1 MQFFRSIFPE
11 EPDEDEVNRAM
22 FIILLSMMMA
32 AGPIWMFSPA
42 LVRAWW
48 SKGWSRGKEGGKDEA
63 STQEEGEG
71 EGEDEVE
78 ALSDKSTG
86 VPLGPGPTVEQPTVA
101 NNYKIVPGT
110 FVDHEG
116 SNQESSLD
124 DFGKRFSKYTEQDV
138 ANMKASWKKC
148 VDGRLADAV
157 AHKELIS
164 QLKVD
169 LINTRRTERRRAA
182 AEAGRADAAD
192 VRAAA
197 TDARA
202 AVSQAQADTAERKLR
217 EVRSQIA
224 SSAYFK
230 SNPDDKKII
239 AQLLSERSLLQRQ
252 VNACI
257 ESRRRSLLPGELE
270 ECQAQL
276 ERAKCEAS
284 SARKSLLAEQR
295 MNRNVLLRQEK
306 AEKIIHEHGTSASI
320 RCDLKQARA
329 TISEQDSVIELQRVA
344 LLQHSKNNVELQE
357 GVEKAVEA
365 IKSYKNV
372 FSEKNRTIT
381 RQVAELTLCKEK
393 VEESQTRENERISSK
408 QQLQEK
414 YDDLLGQFQMK
425 ETLVEISGKALSRCR
440 QLAGKPIPTIETLDI
455 EELKS
460 DAKIKDATIHE
471 LKVWLEEARVA
482 MCSMLHIP
490 SGEITVPAITNSRPN
505 ELAELLKQVE
515 EKCGNAEAWQNE
527 VFDLRKELNES
538 NLYEYRQE
546 IESLKEYLAISQ
558 ADLLEARA
566 PKGALKLDNKIK
578 QIVALRQQVE
588 DLKTQLKQTHDA
600 APSIE
605 NASGGHHVESST
617 KVAELEA
624 ASSKAAPSIEN
635 ASGGHHVE
643 LSAKIAEL
651 EAASSNQNINI
662 QKLQKENEEF
672 TAKNNDLND
681 KIQQIQAVNLSL
693 VTKNDELVSEVQQIQ
708 AVNTGLV
715 TKNDEL
721 VSKVQHIQTVNT
733 DLAKNK
739 DLNTKLAEVASLEK
753 LLASERLQTQEVTR
767 ANFAT
772 ENELKHLRA
781 QLENVEGMQKV
792 ALENLHGEGKAV
804 IEKLQQ
810 QLNTAQQERANAVA
824 ASNSL
829 QIRLADIQRERDAAL
844 QAILADNTNSPSV
857 VENNAL
863 KQQLADLERHFRDTM
878 NQGNSRMEELTKS
891 LNDKEQTIQGL
902 NSKYAGWGTKS
913 TGNMIPQQKY
923 EEINRENIRLRQ
935 ENLRLENWK
944 ISMQSPNAPGLTAQF
959 KDEQMRRVKCEDR
972 YNKLFPQI
980 EVLRK
985 RLQACEDSKN
995 DTRPTST
1002 TATANL
1008 SQVIRMNNAL
1018 RGEITR
1024 NNERYTRQLADL
1036 GRDRDGL
1043 LQRLSDYQRSGGD
1056 TELADC
1062 TQALREATTKNAE
1075 LRAWKDE
1082 HAFMV
1087 QQQDIMAEAERKIAA
1102 AQGDVERAKRD
1113 AMSSGFTGTR
1123 GVVRKKVED
1132 DEEDDEELK
1141 EMASP
1146 RKMSKTP
1153 RVEDEEV
1160 VQDPLGDEDDEDSLF
1175 GSQ

>member
-1 MQFFRSIFPE
+1 
-11 EPDEDEVNRAM
+11 
-22 FIILLSMMMA
+22 
-32 AGPIWMFSPA
+32 MFSPA

-48 SKGWSRGKEGGKDEA
+48 SKGWSRGKEVGKDEA
-63 STQEEGEG
+63 STQEA
-71 EGEDEVE
+71 DE
-78 ALSDKSTG
+78 AMAKKRRFLISLLG
-86 VPLGPGPTVEQPTVA
+86 VPADPGPTVEQPTVA

-110 FVDHEG
+110 FLDHDG

-124 DFGKRFSKYTEQDV
+124 DFGKPFSKYTEQDV

-148 VDGRLADAV
+148 LDGRLADAI

-164 QLKVD
+164 QLKAES
-169 LINTRRTERRRAA
+169 INTRRTERRRAA

-192 VRAAA
+192 
-197 TDARA
+197 ARA

-217 EVRSQIA
+217 ELRSQIA
-224 SSAYFK
+224 SSAHFK
-230 SNPDDKKII
+230 SNPEDQKII
-239 AQLLSERSLLQRQ
+239 AQLLSERSSLQRQ

-306 AEKIIHEHGTSASI
+306 AEKIIREHGTSASI

-329 TISEQDSVIELQRVA
+329 TIAEQDSVIEQQRAA

-357 GVEKAVEA
+357 GVEMAVKA
-365 IKSYKNV
+365 IKRNNNV
-372 FSEKNRTIT
+372 FSEENRTIT
-381 RQVAELTLCKEK
+381 RLVEELKLCKEK
-393 VEESQTRENERISSK
+393 VEECQTREKECISSK
-408 QQLQEK
+408 QH
-414 YDDLLGQFQMK
+414 LLENYNYLLNKITEG
-425 ETLVEISGKALSRCR
+425 ALSRAR
-440 QLAGKPIPTIETLDI
+440 QLAQKPILTIETLDIERDI

-460 DAKIKDATIHE
+460 DAKIKDATIQM
-471 LKVWLEEARVA
+471 LKGWLEEARVA

-490 SGEITVPAITNSRPN
+490 SGKATVPAITNSGPN
-505 ELAELLKQVE
+505 ELAKLLKQVE

-558 ADLLEARA
+558 ADLFEARA
-566 PKGALKLDNKIK
+566 PKEALKSDNKIK
-578 QIVALRQQVE
+578 QIVALKQQVE

-605 NASGGHHVESST
+605 NASGGHHF
-617 KVAELEA
+617 
-624 ASSKAAPSIEN
+624 
-635 ASGGHHVE
+635 E
-643 LSAKIAEL
+643 LSAKITEL

-662 QKLQKENEEF
+662 QKLQKENEDL

-681 KIQQIQAVNLSL
+681 KIQQIQAVNTGL
-693 VTKNDELVSEVQQIQ
+693 VTKNDGLVSEVQQIQ
-708 AVNTGLV
+708 AINTGLV
-715 TKNDEL
+715 TKNNEL
-721 VSKVQHIQTVNT
+721 VSKVQQIQAINT
-733 DLAKNK
+733 DLAAKNG
-739 DLNTKLAEVASLEK
+739 EVASLEK
-753 LLASERLQTQEVTR
+753 LLASERLQTQE
-767 ANFAT
+767 AT
-772 ENELKHLRA
+772 AASFTKENELKHLRA
-781 QLENVEGMQKV
+781 QLENLESMKKA

-810 QLNTAQQERANAVA
+810 QLTTAQQERANAVT

-829 QIRLADIQRERDAAL
+829 QIRLADVQRERDAAL
-844 QAILADNTNSPSV
+844 QAILADNTNSPSM

-863 KQQLADLERHFRDTM
+863 KQQLADLEQHFRNTV

-913 TGNMIPQQKY
+913 TSNMIPQQKY
-923 EEINRENIRLRQ
+923 DEINRENIRLRQ

-944 ISMQSPNAPGLTAQF
+944 LSMQSPNAPGLTAQL
-959 KDEQMRRVKCEDR
+959 KDEQIRRVKCEDR

-985 RLQACEDSKN
+985 KLQACEDSKN
-995 DTRPTST
+995 DTCPTST

-1008 SQVIRMNNAL
+1008 SQVIQMNNAL

-1075 LRAWKDE
+1075 LQAWKDE

-1113 AMSSGFTGTR
+1113 AMQAGLTGTR
-1123 GVVRKKVED
+1123 GVVRKMVE
-1132 DEEDDEELK
+1132 DEEDDDEELEAMK
-1141 EMASP
+1141 SP
-1146 RKMSKTP
+1146 RKLSK
-1153 RVEDEEV
+1153 VEDEVEEAV
-1160 VQDPLGDEDDEDSLF
+1160 DGENDNADDDDDSLF
-1175 GSQ
+1175 GPSP

>member
-1 MQFFRSIFPE
+1 
-11 EPDEDEVNRAM
+11 
-22 FIILLSMMMA
+22 
-32 AGPIWMFSPA
+32 MFSPA

-48 SKGWSRGKEGGKDEA
+48 SKGWSRGKEVGKDEA
-63 STQEEGEG
+63 STQEA
-71 EGEDEVE
+71 DE
-78 ALSDKSTG
+78 AMAKTRRFLISLLG
-86 VPLGPGPTVEQPTVA
+86 VPADPGPTVEQPTVA

-110 FVDHEG
+110 FLDHDG

-124 DFGKRFSKYTEQDV
+124 DFGKPFSKYTEQDV

-148 VDGRLADAV
+148 LDGRLADAI

-164 QLKVD
+164 QLKAES
-169 LINTRRTERRRAA
+169 INTRRTERRRAA

-192 VRAAA
+192 
-197 TDARA
+197 ARA

-217 EVRSQIA
+217 ELRSQIA
-224 SSAYFK
+224 SSAHFK
-230 SNPDDKKII
+230 SNPEDQKII
-239 AQLLSERSLLQRQ
+239 AQLLSERSSLQRQ
-252 VNACI
+252 VKACI

-306 AEKIIHEHGTSASI
+306 AENIIREHGTSASI

-329 TISEQDSVIELQRVA
+329 TIAEQDSVIEQQRAA
-344 LLQHSKNNVELQE
+344 LLQHSKNNVELHE
-357 GVEKAVEA
+357 GVEMAVKA
-365 IKSYKNV
+365 IKRNNNV
-372 FSEKNRTIT
+372 FSEENRTIT
-381 RQVAELTLCKEK
+381 RLVEELKLCKEK
-393 VEESQTRENERISSK
+393 VEECQTREKECISSK
-408 QQLQEK
+408 QH
-414 YDDLLGQFQMK
+414 LLENYNYLLNKITEG
-425 ETLVEISGKALSRCR
+425 ALSRAR
-440 QLAGKPIPTIETLDI
+440 QLAQKPILTIETLDIERDI

-460 DAKIKDATIHE
+460 DAKIKDATIQM
-471 LKVWLEEARVA
+471 LKGWLEEARVA
-482 MCSMLHIP
+482 MCSMLRIP
-490 SGEITVPAITNSRPN
+490 SGKATVPAITNSGPN

-515 EKCGNAEAWQNE
+515 EKCGNAEAWQSE

-558 ADLLEARA
+558 ADLFEARA
-566 PKGALKLDNKIK
+566 PKEALKSDNKIK
-578 QIVALRQQVE
+578 QIVALKQQVE

-605 NASGGHHVESST
+605 NASGGHH
-617 KVAELEA
+617 
-624 ASSKAAPSIEN
+624 I
-635 ASGGHHVE
+635 E

-662 QKLQKENEEF
+662 QKLQKENEDL

-681 KIQQIQAVNLSL
+681 KIQQIQAVNTGL
-693 VTKNDELVSEVQQIQ
+693 VTKNDGLVSEVQQIQ
-708 AVNTGLV
+708 AINTGLETKNNELFSKVQQIQAINTGLV

-721 VSKVQHIQTVNT
+721 VSKVQQIQTVNT
-733 DLAKNK
+733 DLAAKNG
-739 DLNTKLAEVASLEK
+739 EVASLEK
-753 LLASERLQTQEVTR
+753 LLASERLQNQEATAASFTR
-767 ANFAT
+767 
-772 ENELKHLRA
+772 ENELKNLRA
-781 QLENVEGMQKV
+781 QLENLESMKKA

-810 QLNTAQQERANAVA
+810 QLTTAQQERANAVT

-829 QIRLADIQRERDAAL
+829 QIRLADVQRERDAAL
-844 QAILADNTNSPSV
+844 QAILADNTNSPSM
-857 VENNAL
+857 VENKAL
-863 KQQLADLERHFRDTM
+863 KQQLADLEQHFRNTV

-913 TGNMIPQQKY
+913 TSNMIPQQKY
-923 EEINRENIRLRQ
+923 EDINRENIRLRQ

-944 ISMQSPNAPGLTAQF
+944 LSMQSPNAPGLTAQL

-980 EVLRK
+980 EHLRK
-985 RLQACEDSKN
+985 KLQACEDSRN

-1008 SQVIRMNNAL
+1008 SQVIQMNNAL

-1075 LRAWKDE
+1075 LQAWKDE

-1087 QQQDIMAEAERKIAA
+1087 QQQDIMAE
-1102 AQGDVERAKRD
+1102 G
-1113 AMSSGFTGTR
+1113 
-1123 GVVRKKVED
+1123 RKKDCGGAGGCGEG
-1132 DEEDDEELK
+1132 EK
-1141 EMASP
+1141 GCHAG
-1146 RKMSKTP
+1146 
-1153 RVEDEEV
+1153 RVY
-1160 VQDPLGDEDDEDSLF
+1160 GDE
-1175 GSQ
+1175 GCG